1 MATIKDI
8 AREAGVSLA
17 TVSRVINN
25 MDNVSSEIKER
36 VEIVIKKLGYN
47 PNNAA
52 RALAKKKTN
61 TIGVIVNNLHDPFFY
76 DLIRGFEYGAQN
88 TSYNVVF
95 CSVLGGDV
103 NMKERYIKYLTNG
116 VVDAV
121 VLYGSYLSDERIVSY
136 LRNSNVNY
144 VMIEND
150 IEDLKCNK
158 LLIDSYDGSRDA
170 VEYLISM
177 GHKDIAYICG
187 NPNKKVSVERLNGYL
202 DAMHKNNLNIADG
215 FIQYT
220 AANYQSGYDKMKCLM
235 QLETKRPTAVFC
247 ADDAIASKAVMAAI
261 DLGLKVPEDVSIMG
275 FDNQS
280 VLPDGYKGPDI
291 TSMAQPLYEIGVES
305 IQLLAN
311 QLDEIISPDKVRK
324 VYNTYFVDGETVNS
338 KEQEQPLMG
347 RDPEE

>member
-17 TVSRVINN
+17 TVSRVINRK
-25 MDNVSSEIKER
+25 DNVSDEMRER
-36 VEIVIKKLGYN
+36 VEEVIKKLGYN

-52 RALAKKKTN
+52 RALARRKTN
-61 TIGVIVNNLHDPFFY
+61 TIGVIVNNLHDPFFF

-103 NMKERYIKYLTNG
+103 DAKERYVKYLSNG

-121 VLYGSYLSDERIVSY
+121 VLYGSYLSDERVVDY
-136 LRNSNVNY
+136 LRFSDLNY

-150 IEDLKCNK
+150 IEDLNCNK
-158 LLIDSYDGSRDA
+158 LLIDNYNGSREA

-177 GHKDIAYICG
+177 GHRDIAYLCG

-202 DAMHKNNLNIADG
+202 DTMHKYNLNIADG

-220 AANYQSGYDKMKCLM
+220 TSYHNGYEKMKYLM
-235 QLETKRPTAVFC
+235 QLETKRPTAVYC
-247 ADDAIASKAVMAAI
+247 ADDAIASKAVMAAL
-261 DLGLKVPEDVSIMG
+261 DLGLKVPDDVSIMG
-275 FDNQS
+275 FDNQKI
-280 VLPDGYKGPDI
+280 LPDGYKGPEI
-291 TSMAQPLYEIGVES
+291 TSMAQPLYEIGMES

-311 QLDEIISPDKVRK
+311 QLDSKKKQDSIIK
-324 VYNTYFVDGETVNS
+324 VYDTYFVEGETV
-338 KEQEQPLMG
+338 KRLLT
-347 RDPEE
+347 